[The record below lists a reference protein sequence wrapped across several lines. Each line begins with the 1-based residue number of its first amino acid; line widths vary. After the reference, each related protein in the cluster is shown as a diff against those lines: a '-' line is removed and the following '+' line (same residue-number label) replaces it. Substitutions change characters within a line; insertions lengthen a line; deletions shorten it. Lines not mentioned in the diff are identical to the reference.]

1 MEVEPEGCIKL
12 ACEGVG
18 TDVIF
23 VDDDDDAGLAT
34 NVIDN
39 TQDIETSPG
48 VMN

>member
-23 VDDDDDAGLAT
+23 VDDDDAGLAT

-39 TQDIETSPG
+39 TQDIETSLG
-48 VMN
+48 VIN